1 MRGGSWCK
9 SFGAEAMSTLGSL
22 SFCTRECRSDASQ
35 ANTAVYEPIF
45 CDLTSLP
52 RGRSDELSAPLIL
65 QNSSSQA
72 AEQRPNFAQS
82 SSPIFGDLQD
92 PSFYN
97 VTFEFGLAKKSF
109 SEAAAEQKL
118 DWASAEDSD
127 TEIDQLSVD
136 ARAEL
141 DAEAPEQPSGFQ
153 GHSSRR

>member
-1 MRGGSWCK
+1 M
-9 SFGAEAMSTLGSL
+9 
-22 SFCTRECRSDASQ
+22 
-35 ANTAVYEPIF
+35 
-45 CDLTSLP
+45 
-52 RGRSDELSAPLIL
+52 
-65 QNSSSQA
+65 
-72 AEQRPNFAQS
+72 
-82 SSPIFGDLQD
+82 FGDLQD

>member
-9 SFGAEAMSTLGSL
+9 SFGAEAMSTLGGL
-22 SFCTRECRSDASQ
+22 SFCTRECK
-35 ANTAVYEPIF
+35 NVYEPIF
-45 CDLTSLP
+45 CDLAS
-52 RGRSDELSAPLIL
+52 
-65 QNSSSQA
+65 
-72 AEQRPNFAQS
+72 PNLAYS
-82 SSPIFGDLQD
+82 SSPILGDLKD